1 MRASLKT
8 RSSTLAACAVALAG
22 SIAGCGGS
30 SSNGGTDNGVAA
42 KSPDAIVNAATNA
55 ANTVKTVHVAGALR
69 SGGSPITLD
78 LTLVAGKGGGGQMT
92 QNGLS
97 FKLINLNQTVY
108 INGSDAFWRHIG
120 GSSAAQLFHGKWLR
134 ASANGQFSGIASLTS
149 VQTLFNQLL
158 SNHGKLAKGPTT
170 TVAGR
175 KVVAVNDTTK
185 GGTLY
190 VATTGQPYP
199 VQVSKGGSDGGR
211 VVFDRYNQPA
221 SLTAPPNAID
231 VSKLR

>member
-1 MRASLKT
+1 MLGV
-8 RSSTLAACAVALAG
+8 CAVALAG
-22 SIAGCGGS
+22 GIAGCGGS
-30 SSNGGTDNGVAA
+30 SSSGGSDNGVAA

-55 ANTVKTVHVAGALR
+55 VNAVKTVHVSGSLR

-92 QNGLS
+92 QSGLS

-108 INGSDAFWRHIG
+108 INGSDDFWRHIG
-120 GSSAAQLFHGKWLR
+120 GTSAAQLFHGKWLR
-134 ASANGQFSGIASLTS
+134 ASANGQFAAVASLTT

-190 VATTGQPYP
+190 IATTGQPYP
-199 VQVSKGGSDGGR
+199 VQVSKKGSDGGR

>member
-1 MRASLKT
+1 LKT
-8 RSSTLAACAVALAG
+8 RSSTLAVFAVALAG
-22 SIAGCGGS
+22 GIAGCGGS
-30 SSNGGTDNGVAA
+30 SSNSGTDNGVAA

-55 ANTVKTVHVAGALR
+55 VNTVKTVHVLGSLR
-69 SGGSPITLD
+69 SEGSPITLD

-97 FKLINLNQTVY
+97 FRLINLNQTVY

-120 GSSAAQLFHGKWLR
+120 GSGAAQLFHGKWLR
-134 ASANGQFSGIASLTS
+134 ATANGQFAAVASLTN

-158 SNHGKLAKGPTT
+158 SNHGNLAKGQTT

-175 KVVAVNDTTK
+175 KVVAVIDTTK

-199 VQVSKGGSDGGR
+199 VQVSKKGSNGGQ

-221 SLTAPPNAID
+221 TLTAPPDAID